1 MGFPWILARRDWRL
15 SKRVPKIVI
24 FLRIAEARRWASG
37 PVKEDL
43 FLSEIIP
50 FISSASFKASLYSL
64 IHESDEDAI
73 DRDTQTTFKKNY
85 EQRESEIKRSA
96 FWTVTTRSN
105 CRKERSL
112 SESWIETTAFCG
124 WCYRMWEG
132 VNNYFTEVK
141 WMKTEK
147 IYNWRTKY
155 WNYSCLPFFSVSWIK
170 LWTLRVTVACWGDSK
185 ASSSKG
191 IDRNQ

>member
-1 MGFPWILARRDWRL
+1 MGFPWILERREWRL

-73 DRDTQTTFKKNY
+73 GLCTNHFQEKNY
-85 EQRESEIKRSA
+85 EQRELTSNNKNVKLRDQVVAEPPWIGGKRDQ
-96 FWTVTTRSN
+96 TVE
-105 CRKERSL
+105 RKEEIFYL
-112 SESWIETTAFCG
+112 
-124 WCYRMWEG
+124 
-132 VNNYFTEVK
+132 
-141 WMKTEK
+141 
-147 IYNWRTKY
+147 
-155 WNYSCLPFFSVSWIK
+155 
-170 LWTLRVTVACWGDSK
+170 
-185 ASSSKG
+185 
-191 IDRNQ
+191 